1 MTKDLNEAEEVPD
14 EVQDAQINEE
24 EVTARE
30 NSKMSQ
36 YFESKMMIRYRGYI
50 NISILLILLDVCTVE
65 VVVWLDQEV
74 PQKMNTFRILKFML
88 AIFLV
93 VILTLKNLRQNITMF
108 KGMIYTAMGLQVV
121 INIVELY
128 LSKYTDSIEEKRR
141 SRR

>member
-1 MTKDLNEAEEVPD
+1 MDL
-14 EVQDAQINEE
+14 
-24 EVTARE
+24 
-30 NSKMSQ
+30 
-36 YFESKMMIRYRGYI
+36 
-50 NISILLILLDVCTVE
+50 CTVE
-65 VVVWLDQEV
+65 VVVWLDREV

>member
-65 VVVWLDQEV
+65 VVVWLDREV

-108 KGMIYTAMGLQVV
+108 KGMIYTAMGLRVV

-141 SRR
+141 SLR